1 MARPITMPKLGQSE
15 ERVTLARWLK
25 KEGDSVLKG
34 DVLFEIETDKSLLEV
49 ESFFQGTLLRI
60 LVAEGTTVPV
70 QTTVAFVGDPGDL
83 IPEVGD
89 RSAQTFRPGREQ
101 RAEAQTSA
109 QPAPPLNGSSLL
121 RISPRAARLAKEA
134 AIDPALVVGTGPGGR
149 VVERDVIAYLDAKG
163 PHPAITPSASQPA
176 AQPNTDILSVRK
188 PTGSEE
194 AGASAVRNALAE
206 TTIPMSRMRQVI
218 AARLTASFT
227 TTPHFFL
234 TVSTDMTDL
243 LQLRLELNAQG
254 MSYTVTDF
262 IVVAAILSLK
272 EFTAVNSTTDGKNL
286 YRRNKVHLGLAVSLD
301 DGVVVPVIRDGDE
314 LTLSEIHERA
324 AALVAKARA
333 GRLTPDEMTG
343 STFTISNLGM
353 LDVENFTA
361 IINPGEGA
369 ILAVSSILKQPVV
382 RNDQI
387 VARQV
392 MKMTLSADHRII
404 DGALAAAFVNA
415 IKGKLEDV
423 SLWKRLA

>member
-1 MARPITMPKLGQSE
+1 M
-15 ERVTLARWLK
+15 
-25 KEGDSVLKG
+25 
-34 DVLFEIETDKSLLEV
+34 
-49 ESFFQGTLLRI
+49 
-60 LVAEGTTVPV
+60 
-70 QTTVAFVGDPGDL
+70 
-83 IPEVGD
+83 
-89 RSAQTFRPGREQ
+89 
-101 RAEAQTSA
+101 
-109 QPAPPLNGSSLL
+109 
-121 RISPRAARLAKEA
+121 
-134 AIDPALVVGTGPGGR
+134 
-149 VVERDVIAYLDAKG
+149 
-163 PHPAITPSASQPA
+163 TPSASQPA
-176 AQPNTDILSVRK
+176 AQSDADILSVSTR
-188 PTGSEE
+188 TGSEQ
-194 AGASAVRNALAE
+194 AGAPAVRDALAE

-301 DGVVVPVIRDGDE
+301 DGVLVPVIRDGDE

-353 LDVENFTA
+353 LDAENFTA
-361 IINPGEGA
+361 IINPGESG

>member
-70 QTTVAFVGDPGDL
+70 QTTVAFVGDPGDP

-89 RSAQTFRPGREQ
+89 RSARTLRPGREQ

-163 PHPAITPSASQPA
+163 LHPAITPSASQPA
-176 AQPNTDILSVRK
+176 AQSDADILSVSTR
-188 PTGSEE
+188 TGSEQ
-194 AGASAVRNALAE
+194 AGAPAVRDALAE

-301 DGVVVPVIRDGDE
+301 AGVVVPVIRDSDE
-314 LTLSEIHERA
+314 LTLSEIHERS
-324 AALVAKARA
+324 AALVAKARG

-361 IINPGEGA
+361 IINPGESA